1 MIKLKEAI
9 IVEGKY
15 DKIKLSSIVDG
26 LIITTDG
33 FGIFKDK
40 EKRELIKLLAKKRGI
55 IILTDSDSAGFL
67 IRSHIKGFVKEG
79 EIKNVFVPDIFGKEK
94 RKIAPSKEGKLGV
107 EGISRE
113 ILESALK
120 KAGIANL
127 QGQNEGQNQGQN
139 QGQDK
144 QPQQREVTKTDLFE
158 DGLSGGAD
166 SKAKRALLLSQL
178 GLPRRMSTNTLLDA
192 INALY
197 SYEEYKQALSRI

>member
-33 FGIFKDK
+33 FGIFKDR
-40 EKRELIKLLAKKRGI
+40 EKRELIRLLAKKRGI

-67 IRSHIKGFVKEG
+67 IRSHIKGFVTEG

-94 RKIAPSKEGKLGV
+94 RKTAPSKEGKLGV

-113 ILESALK
+113 ILESALEN
-120 KAGIANL
+120 AGVINR
-127 QGQNEGQNQGQN
+127 QEQNEGQSDQP
-139 QGQDK
+139 K
-144 QPQQREVTKTDLFE
+144 QRQVTKTDLFE
-158 DGLSGGAD
+158 DGLSGKAD

-178 GLPRRMSTNTLLDA
+178 GLPERMSTNTLLEA

>member
-94 RKIAPSKEGKLGV
+94 RKTAPSKEGKLGV

-178 GLPRRMSTNTLLDA
+178 GLPRRMSTNTLLEA

>member
-67 IRSHIKGFVKEG
+67 IRSHIKGFVKKG

-94 RKIAPSKEGKLGV
+94 RKTAPSKEGKLGV

-127 QGQNEGQNQGQN
+127 QGQNEGQNEGQN

-178 GLPRRMSTNTLLDA
+178 GLPRRMSTNTLLEA

>member
-33 FGIFKDK
+33 FGIFKDR
-40 EKRELIKLLAKKRGI
+40 EKRELIRLLAKKRGI

-67 IRSHIKGFVKEG
+67 IRSHIKGFVTEG

-94 RKIAPSKEGKLGV
+94 RKTAPSKEGKLGV

-113 ILESALK
+113 ILESALE
-120 KAGIANL
+120 KAGVINR
-127 QGQNEGQNQGQN
+127 QEQNEGLSDQP
-139 QGQDK
+139 K
-144 QPQQREVTKTDLFE
+144 QRQVTKTDLFE

-178 GLPRRMSTNTLLDA
+178 DLPERMSTNTLLEA

>member
-33 FGIFKDK
+33 FGIFKDR

-79 EIKNVFVPDIFGKEK
+79 EIKNIFVPDIFGKEK
-94 RKIAPSKEGKLGV
+94 RKTAPSKEGKLGV

-113 ILESALK
+113 ILESALE
-120 KAGIANL
+120 KAGITNL
-127 QGQNEGQNQGQN
+127 QDEKMQNGQSE
-139 QGQDK
+139 
-144 QPQQREVTKTDLFE
+144 QRRVTKTDLYE
-158 DGLSGGAD
+158 DGLSGGTD

-178 GLPRRMSTNTLLDA
+178 GLPQRMNTNTLLEA

-197 SYEEYKQALSRI
+197 SYEEYKQALSRIAATD